1 MIQMEQLVIN
11 KDNTELSIAAN
22 IRNSVLDMVNQVSN
36 IQLSK
41 VAEETALEALNLTQ
55 ESYASGAVAIVQLL
69 DAQRNY
75 LNSQLISAGANY
87 NYLLSSLTVERAL
100 GYYFLFNPIE
110 KNEEFQK
117 RFFEFLQN
125 KN

>member
-1 MIQMEQLVIN
+1 
-11 KDNTELSIAAN
+11 
-22 IRNSVLDMVNQVSN
+22 
-36 IQLSK
+36 
-41 VAEETALEALNLTQ
+41 
-55 ESYASGAVAIVQLL
+55 LL

-100 GYYFLFNPIE
+100 GYYFLFNPKE
-110 KNEEFQK
+110 TNEEFQK